1 MRKRIFE
8 IIERARVGDR
18 ASDIYD
24 AFMMVTIF
32 MSIVPLAFKESTAV
46 FDVIEIFS
54 VSVFVADYIL
64 RLITADYKLNE
75 HSFAAFVKYPFTF
88 WALVDLFAVLP
99 SLTVLNSGFK
109 LLKVFRLA
117 KTFKVI
123 RIFKAARYSKSIE
136 VVLNVIK
143 KSKDALAA
151 VASLA
156 VVYILISALV
166 IFNVEPDSFNTY
178 FDAVYWATISLTTV
192 GYGDIYPVTTVG
204 RMVTMVSSLMGVAV
218 IALAAGVITAGY
230 QQVIR
235 EQKE

>member
-8 IIERARVGDR
+8 IIERAREGDR

-24 AFMMVTIF
+24 VFMMVTII
-32 MSIVPLAFKESTAV
+32 MSIVPLAFKESSAV

-64 RLITADYKLNE
+64 RLITADYKLVE

-192 GYGDIYPVTTVG
+192 GYGDIYPVTTIG

-218 IALAAGVITAGY
+218 IALPAGVITAGY